1 MITRLDIVRCVATAD
16 ATAPARPKEDQPMR
30 RTLATFAATLVATTL
45 LAAGS
50 TSAFAQAAPAAP
62 SAGLAAAFARADQT
76 VEYHVMIAAP
86 AMKEADV
93 AAVYEAAVVKPL
105 AVVAEVGALKKPKPG
120 IYVDD
125 RAQGLEKK
133 NLIVRVRQ
141 GQITVKARASSPDV
155 LLDLAACSAKKYEMD
170 WFGTPDYSISSD
182 IKFKDEEFDV
192 KPAAWT
198 PPKLWAFMGTK
209 CPDLMKQIGPAVAA
223 APAIEIPGVASMY
236 SAEVK
241 LKHPKAADLAKAGLE
256 AGVAVWFFPPTD
268 RYLVEL
274 AFTGNNA
281 NRAASDKMYADILAE
296 LKKAN
301 LLAADQTS
309 KTQQYFAAYFGAKK

>member
-1 MITRLDIVRCVATAD
+1 MRTATSALV
-16 ATAPARPKEDQPMR
+16 TA
-30 RTLATFAATLVATTL
+30 LVATTV
-45 LAAGS
+45 LAGGS
-50 TSAFAQAAPAAP
+50 TTVLAQAAPAAAP
-62 SAGLAAAFARADQT
+62 AKSLAAEFARPDQT
-76 VEYHVMIAAP
+76 VEYHFMIAVP
-86 AMKEADV
+86 AMKEADL
-93 AAVYEAAVVKPL
+93 ATAYETAVVKPL
-105 AVVAEVGALKKPKPG
+105 AAVAEVGALKKPKPG

-125 RAQGLEKK
+125 GAQGLEKK

-155 LLDLAACSAKKYEMD
+155 LLDLAPCSSKKYEMD

-182 IKFKDEEFDV
+182 IRFKDEEFDV

-198 PPKLWAFMGTK
+198 PAKLWEFMGAK
-209 CPDLMKQIGPAVAA
+209 CPVLMHQIS
-223 APAIEIPGVASMY
+223 PAIAAVPKVEIPGVAAMY
-236 SAEVK
+236 SADVK
-241 LKHPKAADLAKAGLE
+241 LKHASAADLTKAGLE

-274 AFTGNNA
+274 AFTGNVA
-281 NRAASDKMYADILAE
+281 NRAASDKMYADILDE

-309 KTQQYFAAYFGAKK
+309 KTQQYFAAYFGKAK